1 MIIIIY
7 KRNAYQ
13 SQQASTIQMKC
24 LEPLERKKPLTR
36 QVSLFWFVMEG
47 LQSEQKYT
55 ENVSLQA
62 KLKMFHKW
70 NLHNLRQLHRTIQ
83 QWHSTCYSHLHSYF
97 LVSLLPFKITP
108 WWNQVRYWPLA
119 KFRWH
124 LCPEEW
130 IELFVRYNTN
140 IVYGRRIP
148 YFLTIW
154 IFLCYY
160 MGAKGALSD
169 FRVGNCR
176 CRVHAR
182 SSSHAFSQIIPQ
194 CDYGG
199 DIVHGRWIKRGDGK
213 EESTEKIKI
222 PSQTKRNKMNDVLF
236 GCCTSFFYYYSLLS
250 DRWCAEHDEYDGR
263 CFFICLLVWWEWQPF
278 FTTFKKNQ
286 QPSKRK
292 VEREKTVEK
301 NRINIICKM
310 TS

>member
-55 ENVSLQA
+55 ENASLQA

-119 KFRWH
+119 KLRWH

-236 GCCTSFFYYYSLLS
+236 GCCTSFFLLLFTFIRQMVCRARRM
-250 DRWCAEHDEYDGR
+250 RWALLFYL
-263 CFFICLLVWWEWQPF
+263 FTCLVGATAIFYHFQKKA
-278 FTTFKKNQ
+278 TTIKKK
-286 QPSKRK
+286 SRERK
-292 VEREKTVEK
+292 NGGEE
-301 NRINIICKM
+301 
-310 TS
+310 